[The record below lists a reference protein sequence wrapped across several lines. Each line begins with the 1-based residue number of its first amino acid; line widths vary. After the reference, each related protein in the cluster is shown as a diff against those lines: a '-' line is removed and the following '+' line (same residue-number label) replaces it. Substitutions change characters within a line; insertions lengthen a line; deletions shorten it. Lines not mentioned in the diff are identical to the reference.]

1 MKKSGTAYDQR
12 GLPVEPEFGPP
23 LEVPAA
29 VAIEEFLNRARP
41 EVMIEISPLEP
52 ETGEPAITHIRGA
65 LARHC
70 HVITANKGPIAHAYD
85 ALRGEALGA
94 GVEFRFESTVMDGSP
109 VFNLARNL
117 LPGCVIHGFK
127 GVLNSTTKVVINAMR
142 DGQSMDE
149 GIAEAQ
155 RLGIAEADVSD
166 DIEGWDSAA
175 KVAALANVILGAGTH
190 PGEVDRTGIGHLTT
204 DELVSLKAAGK
215 TVCLVC
221 RGRRCADGLKLSVK
235 PEILPETD
243 LLATLRGT
251 SNFLLF
257 ETDLMGDLG
266 VVSINPGVEQTA
278 YGLFSDLV
286 DIARSI

>member
-1 MKKSGTAYDQR
+1 MDVD
-12 GLPVEPEFGPP
+12 P
-23 LEVPAA
+23 A
-29 VAIEEFLNRARP
+29 VAIDEFLNRARP

-65 LARHC
+65 FARGC
-70 HVITANKGPIAHAYD
+70 HVITANKGPIAHAYAD
-85 ALRGEALGA
+85 LSMEAKRA

-109 VFNLARNL
+109 VFNMTRHC
-117 LPGCVIHGFK
+117 LPGCQLHGFK
-127 GVLNSTTKVVINAMR
+127 GVLNSTTKIVIQAMR
-142 DGQSMDE
+142 DGHSMEE

-155 RLGIAEADVSD
+155 RLGIAEADASA

-175 KVAALANVILGAGTH
+175 KVAALANVILNARTN
-190 PGEVDRTGIGHLTT
+190 PNEVQRTGIGHLTT
-204 DELVSLKAAGK
+204 AELVAWKAEGK

-221 RGRRCADGLKLSVK
+221 RGRRTPDGLQLSVK
-235 PEILPETD
+235 PEVLPDTD

-257 ETDLMGDLG
+257 ETDLMGEVG
-266 VVSINPGVEQTA
+266 VVSIDPGVEQTA